1 MSLSIVSTSA
11 APTPVGPYSQAM
23 VADRVVATA
32 GQVALHPET
41 GAVPEG
47 VEAQTRLALSN
58 LKAVLEAAG
67 TDLQH
72 VFKTTCLLQDMA
84 SFAEFNAVYA
94 EVFGDHRPA
103 RSTFG
108 VSLAG
113 DFLVEVEAL
122 AVLPD

>member
-1 MSLSIVSTSA
+1 L
-11 APTPVGPYSQAM
+11 
-23 VADRVVATA
+23 R
-32 GQVALHPET
+32 H
-41 GAVPEG
+41 
-47 VEAQTRLALSN
+47 
-58 LKAVLEAAG
+58 
-67 TDLQH
+67 
-72 VFKTTCLLQDMA
+72 
-84 SFAEFNAVYA
+84 AVYA